1 MTPEE
6 ELRKLN
12 RLIRQYETVYRTT
25 TDEGQRDRAGRE
37 LKELKAYRA
46 KILAVNVI
54 DRGKVAEQ
62 TDAGDALADF
72 PVLSRLVAGDTEPW
86 EGDQE
91 VRHIALYLGHF
102 EREFLP
108 ILTETRLKLDF
119 KHSLER
125 DGFYRR
131 FQEVQR
137 RLDDWHEAHRRLD
150 AGGFNRELESEV
162 RTRIFKLERNLAVE
176 ASRFFRAVNRF
187 AVTLVEDA
195 RGDGVKCLNGDEPI
209 AFDRIEGE
217 RLLAGLPVVDALQ
230 ALESFAEEVA
240 GYLRVPDIEG
250 PENERA
256 DRR

>member
-1 MTPEE
+1 
-6 ELRKLN
+6 
-12 RLIRQYETVYRTT
+12 
-25 TDEGQRDRAGRE
+25 
-37 LKELKAYRA
+37 
-46 KILAVNVI
+46 
-54 DRGKVAEQ
+54 
-62 TDAGDALADF
+62 
-72 PVLSRLVAGDTEPW
+72 
-86 EGDQE
+86 
-91 VRHIALYLGHF
+91 
-102 EREFLP
+102 
-108 ILTETRLKLDF
+108 
-119 KHSLER
+119 
-125 DGFYRR
+125 
-131 FQEVQR
+131 
-137 RLDDWHEAHRRLD
+137 
-150 AGGFNRELESEV
+150 V